1 MARKS
6 GVVVAALVSIYKTE
20 RNSGKSSQS
29 EELWRRLFIFFFSP
43 FLDFPSKPYI
53 WEKYIREIEN
63 RNIITNNLKLRD
75 MGNLIEGLK
84 VAAYVAEIIVAG
96 SVVIELAEKYGGK
109 FGKKKIATGE
119 VKAVDAATENW

>member
-1 MARKS
+1 MRK
-6 GVVVAALVSIYKTE
+6 
-20 RNSGKSSQS
+20 
-29 EELWRRLFIFFFSP
+29 
-43 FLDFPSKPYI
+43 
-53 WEKYIREIEN
+53 IEN

-75 MGNLIEGLK
+75 MGNLIKGLK

-119 VKAVDAATENW
+119 VKAVDAATEN

>member
-1 MARKS
+1 MRK
-6 GVVVAALVSIYKTE
+6 
-20 RNSGKSSQS
+20 
-29 EELWRRLFIFFFSP
+29 
-43 FLDFPSKPYI
+43 
-53 WEKYIREIEN
+53 KYIREIEN

-75 MGNLIEGLK
+75 MGNLIKGLK

-119 VKAVDAATENW
+119 VKAVDAATEN